1 MKTIKQ
7 LHKDDKPREKLVRKG
22 VDALKNDE
30 KDKQKM
36 RKPTRTRRQTTD
48 KDW

>member
-1 MKTIKQ
+1 MT
-7 LHKDDKPREKLVRKG
+7 KDDAERIL
-22 VDALKNDE
+22 DALKNDE

-36 RKPTRTRRQTTD
+36 RKPTRARRQATD